1 MGAASS
7 SNLNKFDEEITEK
20 KMEDMVNLVLPLYYT
35 TELLTPVE
43 YDLVHSLWEMVLNN
57 TAPEFVQMRKD
68 PSFHYSTCIAFFY
81 DTYYHRLFDVH
92 PLCRDLFT
100 DVAKQGKFLVK
111 MISLALSEKQD
122 PQKYEQT
129 LIKLAF
135 VHNEL
140 GVKAMEYGLVG
151 DVLFYTLKRCVGPS
165 IYTSEAHQGWVKV
178 ISRMLHTMVPLA
190 VAHEMKIGTRR
201 TRGVLLAR
209 SLHIPSQSI
218 DPFDE
223 TATVMMGKSSSQS
236 CPLGLLNRG

>member
-7 SNLNKFDEEITEK
+7 SNLNKGDEEITEK

-68 PSFHYSTCIAFFY
+68 PCFHYSTCIAFFY
-81 DTYYHRLFDVH
+81 DTYYNRLFDVH
-92 PLCRDLFT
+92 PLCRDLFN

-140 GVKAMEYGLVG
+140 GVKAME
-151 DVLFYTLKRCVGPS
+151 C
-165 IYTSEAHQGWVKV
+165 
-178 ISRMLHTMVPLA
+178 
-190 VAHEMKIGTRR
+190 
-201 TRGVLLAR
+201 
-209 SLHIPSQSI
+209 
-218 DPFDE
+218 
-223 TATVMMGKSSSQS
+223 KSFTDHDH
-236 CPLGLLNRG
+236 